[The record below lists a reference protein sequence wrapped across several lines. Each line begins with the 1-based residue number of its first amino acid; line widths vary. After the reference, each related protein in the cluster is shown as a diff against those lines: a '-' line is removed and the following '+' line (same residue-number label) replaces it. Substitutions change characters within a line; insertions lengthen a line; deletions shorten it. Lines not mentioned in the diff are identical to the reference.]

1 MAQNVIIN
9 GVTYQSV
16 PEVDIPKSGGGT
28 AKFYDTASADV
39 SGADLL
45 TGKTAFGASG
55 AVSGSMANNGGTG
68 GTISTKAGTVTI
80 PAGYTTGGTVA
91 ISSTEQAKIVASNI
105 KSGVTL
111 LGVAGSLALPSISQD
126 STTKI
131 LSISERGC
139 DMAQNITLLGASY
152 TAVPAVRLPKT
163 GGGTADFIDA
173 EEIITYRTGT
183 AAPSASLGADGDI
196 YLQLK
201 G

>member
-28 AKFYDTASADV
+28 AKFFDTADGDITSADV
-39 SGADLL
+39 L
-45 TGKTAFGASG
+45 TGKTGFSASG
-55 AVSGSMANNGGTG
+55 SVSGSMANNGSTS

-80 PAGYTTGGTVA
+80 PAGFTTGGTVS
-91 ISSTEQAKIVASNI
+91 ISSTEQAKVIASNI

-131 LSISERGC
+131 LSIS
-139 DMAQNITLLGASY
+139 
-152 TAVPAVRLPKT
+152 
-163 GGGTADFIDA
+163 
-173 EEIITYRTGT
+173 
-183 AAPSASLGADGDI
+183 
-196 YLQLK
+196 
-201 G
+201 